1 MGMGKEP
8 VQLLNPI
15 WHPLHKYGLIHTP
28 REEQCHLLC
37 NASEVSV
44 PETPYAG
51 DFMRAL
57 HAVLLLDER
66 TQLFR
71 PSFRSGH
78 TAGLDVLL
86 IDTDLLIHERCLDF
100 NQWHAKTPCRLS
112 SQASTV
118 NIDIDTFSCNHI
130 VTDLHNMLLIELQNR
145 PGSDC
150 SQDSSLRL
158 KVSQNLDEM
167 PRKIEIA
174 QGPEVGEVQVSWVD
188 SASDAAFRLNG
199 LDIKGRVTLYREGTC
214 LHKREDLLS
223 TQGAQCRFQYIIL
236 EELT

>member
-1 MGMGKEP
+1 MGKEP

-15 WHPLHKYGLIHTP
+15 WHPLHKYGLVRTP

-37 NASEVSV
+37 NASKVFV
-44 PETPYAG
+44 PETPYVA

-66 TQLFR
+66 TQPFK

-78 TAGLDVLL
+78 TAGLDLLL
-86 IDTDLLIHERCLDF
+86 INTDLLIHERCLDF

-118 NIDIDTFSCNHI
+118 NIDINTFSCNHI
-130 VTDLHNMLLIELQNR
+130 VTDLYNLLLIELQNR

-150 SQDSSLRL
+150 SQDSLLRL

-174 QGPEVGEVQVSWVD
+174 QGPEVGEIQVSWVD
-188 SASDAAFRLNG
+188 GASDAAFRLNG
-199 LDIKGRVTLYREGTC
+199 LDIKGRVILHRKSTC
-214 LHKREDLLS
+214 FNKMKDLLS
-223 TQGAQCRFQYIIL
+223 TQGAQCMSQYIIPKQ
-236 EELT
+236 LT